1 MYTLLNILTIISL
14 ICTAASTLIIIFPLY
29 AQEEIGV
36 SPQSIG
42 VKITSHATGQNV
54 SVINN
59 SSNNNLTISG
69 TSTDDALTDCQ
80 VSVIV
85 NNVKPYQPIVANS
98 SGEKDDYSRW
108 NFLLNSSY
116 AFINEGPNNKITAK
130 ILCPPNLTKWYSV
143 NVTGVAAAPSPSS
156 SSSDGFTVPLQ
167 QLVQDSSANIT
178 RTTAGNTLFN
188 VSMLN
193 ITSPP
198 SGQELPIGDTIT
210 IFGTSMDD
218 FYKNC
223 IVYAKKNNLPFKKV
237 SAAGLTG
244 AAGDYSAWNFTD
256 DNALVTPGDTNN
268 LTAKITCSN
277 YSKSSSSISNNSA
290 NTATAYANVKVIG
303 INQPPIAVAQ
313 MDNEEEEVNEG
324 EEVILSGDDSNDP
337 NGDSLTYAWKQTND
351 HLYDIDIINPNE
363 EVSIFKVP
371 DDLSKDTTFTFE
383 LTVRDSYGDT
393 STDTISIDA
402 IGNSKPVADAG
413 EDIEAVRGEQVVLDG
428 TDSYDPDPTGK
439 IISYIWEASSDS
451 GNGDDDHYD
460 DIYLKA
466 TNQPIAKFAVPF
478 VQEDTTLEFTLKVI
492 DDEGA
497 EDDSSMKVEVEGNS
511 EPVAD
516 AGSNKKAVIREQVTL
531 DGAGSNDPDPTGEI
545 VSYNWEQTDG
555 LPSVN
560 LNDADKAI
568 PWFTVPNLEEDTTFE
583 FTLTVTD
590 NEGAEDED
598 RVEVEIEAAPPP
610 PPPLKPQLPDGS
622 DEIEPRSPLQQPT
635 VPSNNIFHN
644 EQKFHN
650 IEKQHPWK

>member
-1 MYTLLNILTIISL
+1 LYTLLNILTIISL
-14 ICTAASTLIIIFPLY
+14 ICTAATTFIIIFPLY
-29 AQEEIGV
+29 AQEETV
-36 SPQSIG
+36 LSPQSIG
-42 VKITSHATGQNV
+42 VKITSPATGQEV

-59 SSNNNLTISG
+59 NSGNNNNNNLTISG

-85 NNVKPYQPIVANS
+85 NNVKPYQSTVANS

-108 NFLLNSSY
+108 TFLLNSSY
-116 AFINEGPNNKITAK
+116 ASINEGPNNKITAK

-143 NVTGVAAAPSPSS
+143 NVTGVSAPPPPSS
-156 SSSDGFTVPLQ
+156 DSFTVPLQ

-178 RTTAGNTLFN
+178 STATSNTLFN

-193 ITSPP
+193 ITSPA

-244 AAGDYSAWNFTD
+244 AAGDYSAWNFTNTD

-303 INQPPIAVAQ
+303 INQSPIAVAQ
-313 MDNEEEEVNEG
+313 VDNEEKEVNEG
-324 EEVILSGDDSNDP
+324 EEVILDGEDSNDP
-337 NGDSLTYAWKQTND
+337 NGDSLSYAWKQTSGFP
-351 HLYDIDIINPNE
+351 YDIDIINPNE
-363 EVSIFKVP
+363 AVSIFKVP

-383 LTVRDSYGDT
+383 LTVRDSYGKT

-413 EDIEAVRGEQVVLDG
+413 EDIKALRGEEVVLDG
-428 TDSYDPDPTGK
+428 TDTYDPDPTGK
-439 IISYIWEASSDS
+439 IISYVWEASGDN
-451 GNGDDDHYD
+451 GNDDDDDHYN
-460 DIYLKA
+460 DIYLQH

-478 VQEDTTLEFTLKVI
+478 VQEDTTFEFTLKVI

-497 EDDSSMKVEVEGNS
+497 EDDSNMKVEVKGNS
-511 EPVAD
+511 KPVAD
-516 AGSNKKAVIREQVTL
+516 AGSNKKAVTREQVTL
-531 DGAGSNDPDPTGEI
+531 DGTGTNDPDPTGEV

-555 LPSVN
+555 NPSVSI
-560 LNDADKAI
+560 NDADKDT
-568 PWFTVPNLEEDTTFE
+568 PWFTVPNVEEDTTFE

-590 NEGAEDED
+590 NEGAVDD
-598 RVEVEIEAAPPP
+598 DKVEVEVEALAP
-610 PPPLKPQLPDGS
+610 KPQLH
-622 DEIEPRSPLQQPT
+622 DESGKIEPISQLQQPT
-635 VPSNNIFHN
+635 VP
-644 EQKFHN
+644 
-650 IEKQHPWK
+650 

>member
-1 MYTLLNILTIISL
+1 MVATTF
-14 ICTAASTLIIIFPLY
+14 IIIFPLY
-29 AQEEIGV
+29 AQEKTVV

-42 VKITSHATGQNV
+42 VKITSPATGQEV
-54 SVINN
+54 PVINN
-59 SSNNNLTISG
+59 SSNNNNLPISG

-85 NNVKPYQPIVANS
+85 NNVKPYQPTVANS
-98 SGEKDDYSRW
+98 SGGKDDYSRW

-116 AFINEGPNNKITAK
+116 ASINEGPNNKITAK

-143 NVTGVAAAPSPSS
+143 NITGVAPPPPPPPPPP
-156 SSSDGFTVPLQ
+156 SSDGFTVPLQ

-178 RTTAGNTLFN
+178 STTTGNALFN

-193 ITSPP
+193 ITSPA

-223 IVYAKKNNLPFKKV
+223 VVYAKKNNLPFKRV

-244 AAGDYSAWNFTD
+244 AADDYSAWNFTNTD
-256 DNALVTPGDTNN
+256 DNALVTPGDTND

-313 MDNEEEEVNEG
+313 MDNEEKEVNEG
-324 EEVILSGDDSNDP
+324 EEVILNGEDSNDP
-337 NGDSLTYAWKQTND
+337 NGDSLTYAWKQTSD
-351 HLYDIDIINPNE
+351 FPDDIDIINPNE
-363 EVSIFKVP
+363 AVSIFKVP

-413 EDIEAVRGEQVVLDG
+413 EDIEAVRGKQVVLDG

-439 IISYIWEASSDS
+439 IISYIWEASSGS
-451 GNGDDDHYD
+451 GNDDDDYYD
-460 DIYLKA
+460 DIYLQG
-466 TNQPIAKFAVPF
+466 TNRPIVKFAVPF
-478 VQEDTTLEFTLKVI
+478 VQEDTTFEFTLNVI

-497 EDDSSMKVEVEGNS
+497 EDDSSMKVEVKGNS
-511 EPVAD
+511 KPVAD

-555 LPSVN
+555 NPPVN
-560 LNDADKAI
+560 LNDADKAT

-598 RVEVEIEAAPPP
+598 KVEVEIEAPPK
-610 PPPLKPQLPDGS
+610 LQLPDGS
-622 DEIEPRSPLQQPT
+622 GEIEPISQLQQPT
-635 VPSNNIFHN
+635 VPS
-644 EQKFHN
+644 HN
-650 IEKQHPWK
+650 ILHNHQKLHKI

>member
-1 MYTLLNILTIISL
+1 LTIISL
-14 ICTAASTLIIIFPLY
+14 ICMVATTFIIIFPLY
-29 AQEEIGV
+29 AQEKTVV

-42 VKITSHATGQNV
+42 VKITSPATGQEV
-54 SVINN
+54 PVINN
-59 SSNNNLTISG
+59 SSNNNNLPISG

-85 NNVKPYQPIVANS
+85 NNVKPYQPTVANS
-98 SGEKDDYSRW
+98 SGGKDDYSRW

-116 AFINEGPNNKITAK
+116 ASINEGPNNKITAK

-143 NVTGVAAAPSPSS
+143 NITGVAPPPPPP
-156 SSSDGFTVPLQ
+156 SSDGFTVPLQ

-178 RTTAGNTLFN
+178 STTTGNALFN

-193 ITSPP
+193 ITSPA

-223 IVYAKKNNLPFKKV
+223 VVYAKKNNLPFKRV

-244 AAGDYSAWNFTD
+244 AADDYSAWNFTNTD
-256 DNALVTPGDTNN
+256 DNALVTPGDTND

-313 MDNEEEEVNEG
+313 MDNEEKEVNEG
-324 EEVILSGDDSNDP
+324 EEVILNGEDSNDP
-337 NGDSLTYAWKQTND
+337 NGDSLTYAWKQTSD
-351 HLYDIDIINPNE
+351 FPDDIDIINPNE
-363 EVSIFKVP
+363 AVSIFKVP

-413 EDIEAVRGEQVVLDG
+413 EDIEAVRGKQVVLDG

-439 IISYIWEASSDS
+439 IISYIWEASSGS
-451 GNGDDDHYD
+451 GNDDDDYYD
-460 DIYLKA
+460 DIYLQG
-466 TNQPIAKFAVPF
+466 TNRPIVKFAVPF
-478 VQEDTTLEFTLKVI
+478 VQEDTTFEFTLNVI

-497 EDDSSMKVEVEGNS
+497 EDDSSMKVEVKGNS
-511 EPVAD
+511 KPVAD

-555 LPSVN
+555 NPPVN
-560 LNDADKAI
+560 LNDADKAT

-598 RVEVEIEAAPPP
+598 KVEVEIEAPPK
-610 PPPLKPQLPDGS
+610 LQLPDGS
-622 DEIEPRSPLQQPT
+622 GEIEPISQLQQPT
-635 VPSNNIFHN
+635 VPS
-644 EQKFHN
+644 HN
-650 IEKQHPWK
+650 ILHNHQKLHKI

>member
-1 MYTLLNILTIISL
+1 M
-14 ICTAASTLIIIFPLY
+14 AATTFIIIFPLY
-29 AQEEIGV
+29 AQEETVV

-42 VKITSHATGQNV
+42 VKITSPATGQEV

-59 SSNNNLTISG
+59 NSSNNNNLTISG
-69 TSTDDALTDCQ
+69 SSTDDALTDCQ

-85 NNVKPYQPIVANS
+85 NNVKPYQPTVANS
-98 SGEKDDYSRW
+98 SGGKDDYSRW
-108 NFLLNSSY
+108 NFLLNSGY
-116 AFINEGPNNKITAK
+116 ASINEGPNNKITAK

-143 NVTGVAAAPSPSS
+143 NVTGVAPPPPS

-178 RTTAGNTLFN
+178 STTTGNTLFN

-193 ITSPP
+193 ITSPA

-223 IVYAKKNNLPFKKV
+223 IVYVKKNNLPFKKV
-237 SAAGLTG
+237 SAAGLPG
-244 AAGDYSAWNFTD
+244 AAGDYSAWNFTNTD
-256 DNALVTPGDTNN
+256 DNALVTLGDTNN

-313 MDNEEEEVNEG
+313 MDNEEKEVNEG
-324 EEVILSGDDSNDP
+324 EEVILDGEDSNDP
-337 NGDSLTYAWKQTND
+337 NGDSLSYAWKQTSGFP
-351 HLYDIDIINPNE
+351 YDIDIINPNE
-363 EVSIFKVP
+363 AVSIFKVP

-383 LTVRDSYGDT
+383 LTVRDSYGKT

-413 EDIEAVRGEQVVLDG
+413 EDIKALRGEQAVLDG
-428 TDSYDPDPTGK
+428 TDIYDPDPTGK
-439 IISYIWEASSDS
+439 IISYVWQASGGS
-451 GNGDDDHYD
+451 GNDDDDDHYN
-460 DIYLKA
+460 DIYLQD

-478 VQEDTTLEFTLKVI
+478 VQEDTTFEFTLKVI

-497 EDDSSMKVEVEGNS
+497 EDDSNMKVEVKGNS
-511 EPVAD
+511 KPVAD

-531 DGAGSNDPDPTGEI
+531 NGTGTNDPDPTGQV

-555 LPSVN
+555 NPSVSI
-560 LNDADKAI
+560 NDADKDT
-568 PWFTVPNLEEDTTFE
+568 PWFTVPNVEEDTTFE

-590 NEGAEDED
+590 NEGAVDD
-598 RVEVEIEAAPPP
+598 DKVEVEAEAPAP
-610 PPPLKPQLPDGS
+610 KPQLH
-622 DEIEPRSPLQQPT
+622 DESGKIEPISQLQQPT
-635 VPSNNIFHN
+635 VP
-644 EQKFHN
+644 
-650 IEKQHPWK
+650 

>member
-1 MYTLLNILTIISL
+1 LTIISL
-14 ICTAASTLIIIFPLY
+14 ICMVATTFIIIFPLY
-29 AQEEIGV
+29 AQEKTVV

-42 VKITSHATGQNV
+42 VKITSPATGQEV
-54 SVINN
+54 PVINN
-59 SSNNNLTISG
+59 SSNNNNLPISG

-85 NNVKPYQPIVANS
+85 NNVKPYQPTVANS
-98 SGEKDDYSRW
+98 SGGKDDYSRW

-116 AFINEGPNNKITAK
+116 ASINEGPNNKITAK

-143 NVTGVAAAPSPSS
+143 NITGVAPPPPPP
-156 SSSDGFTVPLQ
+156 SSDGFTVPLQ

-178 RTTAGNTLFN
+178 STTTGNALFN

-193 ITSPP
+193 ITSPA

-223 IVYAKKNNLPFKKV
+223 VVYAKKNNLPFKRV

-244 AAGDYSAWNFTD
+244 AADDYSAWNFTNTD
-256 DNALVTPGDTNN
+256 DNALVTPGDTND

-313 MDNEEEEVNEG
+313 MDNEEKEVNEG
-324 EEVILSGDDSNDP
+324 EEVILNGEDSNDP
-337 NGDSLTYAWKQTND
+337 NGDSLTYAWKQTSD
-351 HLYDIDIINPNE
+351 FPDDIDIINPNE
-363 EVSIFKVP
+363 AVSIFKVP

-413 EDIEAVRGEQVVLDG
+413 EDIEAVRGKQVVLDG

-439 IISYIWEASSDS
+439 IISYIWEASSGS
-451 GNGDDDHYD
+451 GNDDDDYYD
-460 DIYLKA
+460 DIYLQG
-466 TNQPIAKFAVPF
+466 TNRPIVKFAVPF
-478 VQEDTTLEFTLKVI
+478 VQEDTTFEFTLNVI

-497 EDDSSMKVEVEGNS
+497 EDDSSMKVEVKGNS
-511 EPVAD
+511 KPVAD

-555 LPSVN
+555 NPPVN
-560 LNDADKAI
+560 LNDADKAT

-598 RVEVEIEAAPPP
+598 KVEVEIEAPP
-610 PPPLKPQLPDGS
+610 KPQLPDGS
-622 DEIEPRSPLQQPT
+622 GEIEPISQLQQPT
-635 VPSNNIFHN
+635 VPS
-644 EQKFHN
+644 HN
-650 IEKQHPWK
+650 ILHNHQKLHKI

>member
-1 MYTLLNILTIISL
+1 LGQGII
-14 ICTAASTLIIIFPLY
+14 
-29 AQEEIGV
+29 V
-36 SPQSIG
+36 SGI
-42 VKITSHATGQNV
+42 
-54 SVINN
+54 
-59 SSNNNLTISG
+59 
-69 TSTDDALTDCQ
+69 STDNATSDCQ

-85 NNVKPYQPIVANS
+85 NNVKPYQPTVANS

-108 NFLLNSSY
+108 NFLLNSGY
-116 AFINEGPNNKITAK
+116 ASINEGPNNKITAK

-143 NVTGVAAAPSPSS
+143 NVTGVSAPPPP
-156 SSSDGFTVPLQ
+156 SSDGFTVPLQ

-178 RTTAGNTLFN
+178 STTTGNTLFN

-193 ITSPP
+193 ITSPA

-223 IVYAKKNNLPFKKV
+223 IVYVKKNNLPFEKV

-244 AAGDYSAWNFTD
+244 AAGDYSAWNFTNTD
-256 DNALVTPGDTNN
+256 DNALVTLGDTNN

-313 MDNEEEEVNEG
+313 TDNEEKEVNEG
-324 EEVILSGDDSNDP
+324 EEVILNGEDSNDP
-337 NGDSLTYAWKQTND
+337 NGDSLTYAWKQTSD
-351 HLYDIDIINPNE
+351 FPDDIDIINPNE
-363 EVSIFKVP
+363 AVSIFKVP

-383 LTVRDSYGDT
+383 LTVRDSYGKT

-413 EDIEAVRGEQVVLDG
+413 EDIKAVRGEQAVLDG

-439 IISYIWEASSDS
+439 IISYVWQASGGS
-451 GNGDDDHYD
+451 GNDDDDYYD
-460 DIYLKA
+460 DIYLQD
-466 TNQPIAKFAVPF
+466 TSQPIAKFAVPF
-478 VQEDTTLEFTLKVI
+478 VQEDTMFEFTLNVI

-511 EPVAD
+511 KPVAD

-531 DGAGSNDPDPTGEI
+531 DGTGSNDPDPTGEI
-545 VSYNWEQTDG
+545 VSYNWKQTDG
-555 LPSVN
+555 NPPVN
-560 LNDADKAI
+560 LNDADKAT

-590 NEGAEDED
+590 NEGAVDED
-598 RVEVEIEAAPPP
+598 KVEVEVEAPP
-610 PPPLKPQLPDGS
+610 KPQLPDGS
-622 DEIEPRSPLQQPT
+622 GEIEPISQLQQPT
-635 VPSNNIFHN
+635 VPS
-644 EQKFHN
+644 HN
-650 IEKQHPWK
+650 ILHNHQKLHNI

>member
-1 MYTLLNILTIISL
+1 MVATTF
-14 ICTAASTLIIIFPLY
+14 IIIFPLY
-29 AQEEIGV
+29 AQEKTVV

-42 VKITSHATGQNV
+42 VKITSPATGQEV
-54 SVINN
+54 PVINN
-59 SSNNNLTISG
+59 SSNNNNLPISG

-85 NNVKPYQPIVANS
+85 NNVKPYQPTVANS
-98 SGEKDDYSRW
+98 SGGKDDYSRW

-116 AFINEGPNNKITAK
+116 ASINEGPNNKITAK

-143 NVTGVAAAPSPSS
+143 NITGVAPPPPPPPP
-156 SSSDGFTVPLQ
+156 SSDGFTVPLQ

-178 RTTAGNTLFN
+178 STTTGNALFN

-193 ITSPP
+193 ITSPA

-223 IVYAKKNNLPFKKV
+223 VVYAKKNNLPFKRV

-244 AAGDYSAWNFTD
+244 AADDYSAWNFTNTD
-256 DNALVTPGDTNN
+256 DNALVTPGDTND

-313 MDNEEEEVNEG
+313 MDNEEKEVNEG
-324 EEVILSGDDSNDP
+324 EEVILNGEDSNDP
-337 NGDSLTYAWKQTND
+337 NGDSLTYAWKQTSD
-351 HLYDIDIINPNE
+351 FPDDIDIINPNE
-363 EVSIFKVP
+363 AVSIFKVP

-413 EDIEAVRGEQVVLDG
+413 EDIEAVRGKQVVLDG

-439 IISYIWEASSDS
+439 IISYIWETSSGS
-451 GNGDDDHYD
+451 GNDDDDYYD
-460 DIYLKA
+460 DIYLQG
-466 TNQPIAKFAVPF
+466 TNRPIVKFAVPF
-478 VQEDTTLEFTLKVI
+478 VQEDTTFEFTLNVI

-497 EDDSSMKVEVEGNS
+497 EDDSSMKVEVKGNS
-511 EPVAD
+511 KPVAD

-555 LPSVN
+555 NPPVN
-560 LNDADKAI
+560 LNDADKAT

-598 RVEVEIEAAPPP
+598 KVEVEIEAPP
-610 PPPLKPQLPDGS
+610 KPQLPDGS
-622 DEIEPRSPLQQPT
+622 GEIEPISQLQQPT
-635 VPSNNIFHN
+635 VPS
-644 EQKFHN
+644 HN
-650 IEKQHPWK
+650 ILHNHQKLHKI

>member
-1 MYTLLNILTIISL
+1 M
-14 ICTAASTLIIIFPLY
+14 AATTFIIIFPLY
-29 AQEEIGV
+29 AQEETVV

-42 VKITSHATGQNV
+42 VKITSPATGQEV

-59 SSNNNLTISG
+59 NSSNNNNLTISG

-85 NNVKPYQPIVANS
+85 NNVKPYQPTVANS

-108 NFLLNSSY
+108 NFLLNSGY
-116 AFINEGPNNKITAK
+116 ASINEGPNNKITAK

-143 NVTGVAAAPSPSS
+143 NVTGVSAPPPPPPPS

-178 RTTAGNTLFN
+178 STTTGNTLFN

-193 ITSPP
+193 ITSPA

-223 IVYAKKNNLPFKKV
+223 LVYAKKNNLPFKKV

-244 AAGDYSAWNFTD
+244 AAGDYSAWNFTNTD
-256 DNALVTPGDTNN
+256 DNALVTLGDTNN

-313 MDNEEEEVNEG
+313 TDNEEKEVNEG
-324 EEVILSGDDSNDP
+324 EEVILNGEDSNDP
-337 NGDSLTYAWKQTND
+337 NGDSLTYAWKQTSD
-351 HLYDIDIINPNE
+351 FPDDIDIINPNE
-363 EVSIFKVP
+363 AVSIFKVP

-383 LTVRDSYGDT
+383 LTVRDSYGKT

-413 EDIEAVRGEQVVLDG
+413 EDIKAVRGEQAVLDG

-439 IISYIWEASSDS
+439 IISYVWQASGGS
-451 GNGDDDHYD
+451 GNDDHDYYD
-460 DIYLKA
+460 DIYLQD
-466 TNQPIAKFAVPF
+466 TSQPIAKFAVPF
-478 VQEDTTLEFTLKVI
+478 VQEDTMFEFTLNVI

-511 EPVAD
+511 KPVAD

-531 DGAGSNDPDPTGEI
+531 DGTGSNDPDPTGEI
-545 VSYNWEQTDG
+545 VSYNWKQTDG
-555 LPSVN
+555 NPPVN
-560 LNDADKAI
+560 LNDADKAT

-590 NEGAEDED
+590 NEGAVDED
-598 RVEVEIEAAPPP
+598 KVEVEVEAPP
-610 PPPLKPQLPDGS
+610 KPQLPDGS
-622 DEIEPRSPLQQPT
+622 GEIEPISQLQQPT
-635 VPSNNIFHN
+635 VPS
-644 EQKFHN
+644 HN
-650 IEKQHPWK
+650 ILHNHQKLHNI

>member
-1 MYTLLNILTIISL
+1 MFYVITLNYGSLSLYTLLNILTIISL
-14 ICTAASTLIIIFPLY
+14 ICMVATTFIIIFPLY
-29 AQEEIGV
+29 AQEKTVV

-42 VKITSHATGQNV
+42 VKITSPATGQEV
-54 SVINN
+54 PVINN
-59 SSNNNLTISG
+59 SSNNNNLPISG

-116 AFINEGPNNKITAK
+116 ASINEGPNNKITAK

-143 NVTGVAAAPSPSS
+143 NITGAPPPS

-167 QLVQDSSANIT
+167 QLAQDSSANIT
-178 RTTAGNTLFN
+178 STTTGNTLFN

-193 ITSPP
+193 ITSPA
-198 SGQELPIGDTIT
+198 SGQELLIGDTIT

-244 AAGDYSAWNFTD
+244 AADDYSAWNFTNTD
-256 DNALVTPGDTNN
+256 DNALVTPGETNN

-277 YSKSSSSISNNSA
+277 YSKSSPSISNNSA

-303 INQPPIAVAQ
+303 INQLPIAVAQ
-313 MDNEEEEVNEG
+313 MDNEEKEVNEG
-324 EEVILSGDDSNDP
+324 EEVILSGEDSNDP
-337 NGDSLTYAWKQTND
+337 NGDSLTYAWKQTSD
-351 HLYDIDIINPNE
+351 FPDDIDIINPNE
-363 EVSIFKVP
+363 AVSIFKVP

-439 IISYIWEASSDS
+439 IISYVWEASSDS
-451 GNGDDDHYD
+451 GNDDDDDHYD

-466 TNQPIAKFAVPF
+466 
-478 VQEDTTLEFTLKVI
+478 
-492 DDEGA
+492 
-497 EDDSSMKVEVEGNS
+497 
-511 EPVAD
+511 
-516 AGSNKKAVIREQVTL
+516 
-531 DGAGSNDPDPTGEI
+531 
-545 VSYNWEQTDG
+545 
-555 LPSVN
+555 
-560 LNDADKAI
+560 
-568 PWFTVPNLEEDTTFE
+568 
-583 FTLTVTD
+583 
-590 NEGAEDED
+590 
-598 RVEVEIEAAPPP
+598 
-610 PPPLKPQLPDGS
+610 
-622 DEIEPRSPLQQPT
+622 
-635 VPSNNIFHN
+635 
-644 EQKFHN
+644 
-650 IEKQHPWK
+650 

>member
-1 MYTLLNILTIISL
+1 MVATTF
-14 ICTAASTLIIIFPLY
+14 IIIFPLY
-29 AQEEIGV
+29 AQEKTVV

-42 VKITSHATGQNV
+42 VKITSPATGQEV
-54 SVINN
+54 PVINN
-59 SSNNNLTISG
+59 SSNNNNLPISG

-85 NNVKPYQPIVANS
+85 NNVKPYQPTVANS
-98 SGEKDDYSRW
+98 SGGKDDYSRW

-116 AFINEGPNNKITAK
+116 ASINEGPNNKITAK

-143 NVTGVAAAPSPSS
+143 NLTGVAPAPAPSS
-156 SSSDGFTVPLQ
+156 SSLSSDGFTVPLQ

-178 RTTAGNTLFN
+178 STTTGNALFN

-193 ITSPP
+193 ITSPA

-223 IVYAKKNNLPFKKV
+223 VVYAKKNNLPFKRV

-244 AAGDYSAWNFTD
+244 AADDYSAWNFTNTD
-256 DNALVTPGDTNN
+256 DNALVTPGDTND

-313 MDNEEEEVNEG
+313 MDNEEKEVNEG
-324 EEVILSGDDSNDP
+324 EEVILNGEDSNDP
-337 NGDSLTYAWKQTND
+337 NGDSLTYAWKQTSD
-351 HLYDIDIINPNE
+351 FPDDIDIINPNE
-363 EVSIFKVP
+363 AVSIFKVP

-413 EDIEAVRGEQVVLDG
+413 EDIEAVRGKQVVLDG

-439 IISYIWEASSDS
+439 IISYIWEASSGS
-451 GNGDDDHYD
+451 GNDDDDYYD
-460 DIYLKA
+460 DIYLQG
-466 TNQPIAKFAVPF
+466 TNRPIVKFAVPF
-478 VQEDTTLEFTLKVI
+478 VQEDTTFEFTLNVI

-497 EDDSSMKVEVEGNS
+497 EDDSSMKVEVKGNS
-511 EPVAD
+511 KPVAD

-555 LPSVN
+555 NPPVN
-560 LNDADKAI
+560 LNDADKAT

-598 RVEVEIEAAPPP
+598 KVEVEIEAPP
-610 PPPLKPQLPDGS
+610 KPQLPDGS
-622 DEIEPRSPLQQPT
+622 GEIEPISQLQQPT
-635 VPSNNIFHN
+635 VPS
-644 EQKFHN
+644 HN
-650 IEKQHPWK
+650 ILHNHQKLHKI

>member
-1 MYTLLNILTIISL
+1 MVATTF
-14 ICTAASTLIIIFPLY
+14 IIIFPLY
-29 AQEEIGV
+29 AQEKTVV

-42 VKITSHATGQNV
+42 VKITSPATGQEV
-54 SVINN
+54 PVINN
-59 SSNNNLTISG
+59 SSNNNNLPISG

-85 NNVKPYQPIVANS
+85 NNVKPYQPTVANS
-98 SGEKDDYSRW
+98 SGGKDDYSRW

-116 AFINEGPNNKITAK
+116 ASINEGPNNKITAK

-143 NVTGVAAAPSPSS
+143 NITGVAPAPAPSS
-156 SSSDGFTVPLQ
+156 SSLSSDGFTVPLQ

-178 RTTAGNTLFN
+178 STTTGNALFN

-193 ITSPP
+193 ITSPA

-223 IVYAKKNNLPFKKV
+223 VVYAKKNNLPFKRV

-244 AAGDYSAWNFTD
+244 AADDYSAWNFTNTD
-256 DNALVTPGDTNN
+256 DNALVTPGDTND

-313 MDNEEEEVNEG
+313 MDNEEKEVNEG
-324 EEVILSGDDSNDP
+324 EEVILNGEDSNDP
-337 NGDSLTYAWKQTND
+337 NGDSLTYAWKQTSD
-351 HLYDIDIINPNE
+351 FPDDIDIINPNE
-363 EVSIFKVP
+363 AVSIFKVP

-383 LTVRDSYGDT
+383 LSVRDSYGDT

-413 EDIEAVRGEQVVLDG
+413 EDIEAVRGKQVVLDG

-439 IISYIWEASSDS
+439 IISYIWEASSGS
-451 GNGDDDHYD
+451 GNDDDDYYD
-460 DIYLKA
+460 DIYLQG
-466 TNQPIAKFAVPF
+466 TNRPIVKFAVPF
-478 VQEDTTLEFTLKVI
+478 VQEDTTFEFTLNVI

-497 EDDSSMKVEVEGNS
+497 EDDSSMKVEVKGNS
-511 EPVAD
+511 KPVAD

-555 LPSVN
+555 NPPVN
-560 LNDADKAI
+560 LNDADKAT

-598 RVEVEIEAAPPP
+598 KVEVEIEAPPK
-610 PPPLKPQLPDGS
+610 LQLPDGS
-622 DEIEPRSPLQQPT
+622 GEIEPISQLQQPT
-635 VPSNNIFHN
+635 VPS
-644 EQKFHN
+644 HN
-650 IEKQHPWK
+650 ILHNHQKLHKI

>member
-1 MYTLLNILTIISL
+1 M
-14 ICTAASTLIIIFPLY
+14 AATTFIIIFPLY
-29 AQEEIGV
+29 AQEETVV

-42 VKITSHATGQNV
+42 VKITSPATGQEV

-59 SSNNNLTISG
+59 NSSNNNNLTISG

-85 NNVKPYQPIVANS
+85 NNVKPYQPTVANS

-108 NFLLNSSY
+108 NFLLNSGY
-116 AFINEGPNNKITAK
+116 ASINEGPNNKITAK

-143 NVTGVAAAPSPSS
+143 NVTGVSAPPPP
-156 SSSDGFTVPLQ
+156 SSDGFTVPLQ

-178 RTTAGNTLFN
+178 STTTGNTLFN

-193 ITSPP
+193 ITSPA

-223 IVYAKKNNLPFKKV
+223 LVYAKKNNLPFKKV

-244 AAGDYSAWNFTD
+244 AAGDYSAWNFTNTD
-256 DNALVTPGDTNN
+256 DNALVTLGDTNN

-313 MDNEEEEVNEG
+313 TDNEEKEVNEG
-324 EEVILSGDDSNDP
+324 EEVILNGEDSNDP
-337 NGDSLTYAWKQTND
+337 NGDSLTYAWKQTSD
-351 HLYDIDIINPNE
+351 FPDDIDIINPNE
-363 EVSIFKVP
+363 AVSIFKVP

-413 EDIEAVRGEQVVLDG
+413 EDIKAVRGEQAVLDG

-439 IISYIWEASSDS
+439 IISYVWQASGGS
-451 GNGDDDHYD
+451 GNDDDDYYD
-460 DIYLKA
+460 DIYLQG

-478 VQEDTTLEFTLKVI
+478 VQEDTMFEFTLNVI

-511 EPVAD
+511 KPVAD

-531 DGAGSNDPDPTGEI
+531 DGTGSNDPDPTGEI
-545 VSYNWEQTDG
+545 VSYNWKQTDG
-555 LPSVN
+555 NPPVN
-560 LNDADKAI
+560 LNDADKAT

-590 NEGAEDED
+590 NEGAVDED
-598 RVEVEIEAAPPP
+598 KVEVEVEAPP
-610 PPPLKPQLPDGS
+610 KPQLPDGS
-622 DEIEPRSPLQQPT
+622 GEIEPISQLQQPT
-635 VPSNNIFHN
+635 VPS
-644 EQKFHN
+644 HN
-650 IEKQHPWK
+650 ILHNHQKLHNI

>member
-1 MYTLLNILTIISL
+1 MVATTF
-14 ICTAASTLIIIFPLY
+14 IIIFPLY
-29 AQEEIGV
+29 AQEKTVV

-42 VKITSHATGQNV
+42 VKITSPATGQEV
-54 SVINN
+54 PVINN
-59 SSNNNLTISG
+59 SSNNNNLPISG

-85 NNVKPYQPIVANS
+85 NNVKPYQPTVANS
-98 SGEKDDYSRW
+98 SGGKDDYSRW

-116 AFINEGPNNKITAK
+116 ASINEGPNNKITAK

-143 NVTGVAAAPSPSS
+143 NITGVAPPPPPP
-156 SSSDGFTVPLQ
+156 SSDGFTVPLQ

-178 RTTAGNTLFN
+178 STTTGNALFN

-193 ITSPP
+193 ITSPA

-223 IVYAKKNNLPFKKV
+223 VVYAKKNNLPFKRV

-244 AAGDYSAWNFTD
+244 AADDYSAWNFTNTD
-256 DNALVTPGDTNN
+256 DNALVTPGDTND

-313 MDNEEEEVNEG
+313 MDNEEKEVNEG
-324 EEVILSGDDSNDP
+324 EEVILNGEDSNDP
-337 NGDSLTYAWKQTND
+337 NGDSLTYAWKQTSD
-351 HLYDIDIINPNE
+351 FPDDIDIINPNE
-363 EVSIFKVP
+363 AVSIFKVP

-413 EDIEAVRGEQVVLDG
+413 EDIEAVRGKQVVLDG

-439 IISYIWEASSDS
+439 IISYIWEASSGS
-451 GNGDDDHYD
+451 GNDDDDYYD
-460 DIYLKA
+460 DIYLQG
-466 TNQPIAKFAVPF
+466 TNRPIVKFAVPF
-478 VQEDTTLEFTLKVI
+478 VQEDTTFEFTLNVI

-497 EDDSSMKVEVEGNS
+497 EDDSSMKVEVKGNS
-511 EPVAD
+511 KPVAD

-555 LPSVN
+555 NPPVN
-560 LNDADKAI
+560 LNDADKAT

-598 RVEVEIEAAPPP
+598 KVEVEIEAPP
-610 PPPLKPQLPDGS
+610 KPQLPDGS
-622 DEIEPRSPLQQPT
+622 GEIEPISQLQQPT
-635 VPSNNIFHN
+635 VPS
-644 EQKFHN
+644 HN
-650 IEKQHPWK
+650 ILHNHQKLHKI

>member
-1 MYTLLNILTIISL
+1 LYTLLNILTIISL
-14 ICTAASTLIIIFPLY
+14 ICTAATTFIIIFPLY
-29 AQEEIGV
+29 AQEETV
-36 SPQSIG
+36 LSPQSIG
-42 VKITSHATGQNV
+42 VKITSPATGQEV

-59 SSNNNLTISG
+59 NSSNNNNNNLTISG

-85 NNVKPYQPIVANS
+85 NNVKPYQSTVANS

-108 NFLLNSSY
+108 TFLLNSSY
-116 AFINEGPNNKITAK
+116 ASINEGPNNKITAK

-143 NVTGVAAAPSPSS
+143 NVTGVSAPPPPPSS
-156 SSSDGFTVPLQ
+156 DSFTVPLQ

-178 RTTAGNTLFN
+178 STATSNTLFN

-193 ITSPP
+193 ITSPA

-244 AAGDYSAWNFTD
+244 AAGDYSAWNFTNTD

-303 INQPPIAVAQ
+303 INQSPIAVAQ
-313 MDNEEEEVNEG
+313 VDNEEKEVNEG
-324 EEVILSGDDSNDP
+324 EEVILDGEDSNDP
-337 NGDSLTYAWKQTND
+337 NGDSLSYAWKQTSGFP
-351 HLYDIDIINPNE
+351 YDIDIINPNE
-363 EVSIFKVP
+363 AVSIFKVP

-383 LTVRDSYGDT
+383 LTVRDSYGKT

-413 EDIEAVRGEQVVLDG
+413 EDIKALRGEEVVLDG
-428 TDSYDPDPTGK
+428 TDTYDPDPTGK
-439 IISYIWEASSDS
+439 IISYVWEASGD
-451 GNGDDDHYD
+451 NGDDDDDDHYN
-460 DIYLKA
+460 DIYLQD

-478 VQEDTTLEFTLKVI
+478 VQEDTTFEFTLKVI

-497 EDDSSMKVEVEGNS
+497 EDDSNMKVEVKGNS
-511 EPVAD
+511 KPVAD

-531 DGAGSNDPDPTGEI
+531 DGTGTNDPDPTGEV

-555 LPSVN
+555 NPSVSI
-560 LNDADKAI
+560 NDADKDT
-568 PWFTVPNLEEDTTFE
+568 PWFTVPNVEEDTTFE

-590 NEGAEDED
+590 NEGAVDD
-598 RVEVEIEAAPPP
+598 DKVEVEVEALAP
-610 PPPLKPQLPDGS
+610 KPQLH
-622 DEIEPRSPLQQPT
+622 DESGKIEPISQLQQPT
-635 VPSNNIFHN
+635 VP
-644 EQKFHN
+644 
-650 IEKQHPWK
+650 

>member
-1 MYTLLNILTIISL
+1 MVATTF
-14 ICTAASTLIIIFPLY
+14 IIIFPLY
-29 AQEEIGV
+29 AQEKTVV

-42 VKITSHATGQNV
+42 VKITSPATGQEV
-54 SVINN
+54 PVINN
-59 SSNNNLTISG
+59 SSNNNNLPISG

-85 NNVKPYQPIVANS
+85 NNVKPYQPTVANS
-98 SGEKDDYSRW
+98 SGGKDDYSRW

-116 AFINEGPNNKITAK
+116 ASINEGPNNKITAK

-143 NVTGVAAAPSPSS
+143 NITGVAPPPPPPP
-156 SSSDGFTVPLQ
+156 SSDGFTVPLQ

-178 RTTAGNTLFN
+178 STTTGNALFN

-193 ITSPP
+193 ITSPA

-223 IVYAKKNNLPFKKV
+223 VVYAKKNNLPFKRV

-244 AAGDYSAWNFTD
+244 AADDYSAWNFTNTD
-256 DNALVTPGDTNN
+256 DNALVTPGDTND

-313 MDNEEEEVNEG
+313 MDNEEKEVNEG
-324 EEVILSGDDSNDP
+324 EEVILNGEDSNDP
-337 NGDSLTYAWKQTND
+337 NGDSLTYAWKQTSD
-351 HLYDIDIINPNE
+351 FPDDIDIINPNE
-363 EVSIFKVP
+363 AVSIFKVP

-413 EDIEAVRGEQVVLDG
+413 EDIEAVRGKQVVLDG

-439 IISYIWEASSDS
+439 IISYIWEASSGS
-451 GNGDDDHYD
+451 GNDDDDYYD
-460 DIYLKA
+460 DIYLQG
-466 TNQPIAKFAVPF
+466 TNRPIVKFAVPF
-478 VQEDTTLEFTLKVI
+478 VQEDTTFEFTLNVI

-497 EDDSSMKVEVEGNS
+497 EDDSSMKVEVKGNS
-511 EPVAD
+511 KPVAD

-555 LPSVN
+555 NPPVN
-560 LNDADKAI
+560 LNDADKAT

-598 RVEVEIEAAPPP
+598 KVEVEIEAPP
-610 PPPLKPQLPDGS
+610 KPQLPDGS
-622 DEIEPRSPLQQPT
+622 GEIEPISQLQQPT
-635 VPSNNIFHN
+635 VPS
-644 EQKFHN
+644 HN
-650 IEKQHPWK
+650 ILHNHQKLHKI

>member
-1 MYTLLNILTIISL
+1 LTIISL
-14 ICTAASTLIIIFPLY
+14 ICTAATTFIIIFPLY
-29 AQEEIGV
+29 AQEETV
-36 SPQSIG
+36 LSPQSIG
-42 VKITSHATGQNV
+42 VKITSPATGQEV

-59 SSNNNLTISG
+59 NSSNNNNNNLTISG

-85 NNVKPYQPIVANS
+85 NNVKPYQSTVANS

-108 NFLLNSSY
+108 TFLLDSSY
-116 AFINEGPNNKITAK
+116 ASINEGPNNKITAK

-143 NVTGVAAAPSPSS
+143 NVTGVSAPPPPSP
-156 SSSDGFTVPLQ
+156 SSDGFTVPLQ

-178 RTTAGNTLFN
+178 STTTGNTLFN

-193 ITSPP
+193 ITSPA

-223 IVYAKKNNLPFKKV
+223 IVYVKKNNLPFKKV
-237 SAAGLTG
+237 SAAGLPG
-244 AAGDYSAWNFTD
+244 AAGDYSAWNFTNTD
-256 DNALVTPGDTNN
+256 DNALVTLGDTNN

-313 MDNEEEEVNEG
+313 TDNEEKEVNEG
-324 EEVILSGDDSNDP
+324 EEVILNGEDSNDP
-337 NGDSLTYAWKQTND
+337 NGDSLTYAWKQTSD
-351 HLYDIDIINPNE
+351 FPDDIDIINPNE
-363 EVSIFKVP
+363 AVSIFKVP

-383 LTVRDSYGDT
+383 LTVRDSYGKT

-413 EDIEAVRGEQVVLDG
+413 EDIKAVRGEQAVLDG

-439 IISYIWEASSDS
+439 IISYVWQASGGS
-451 GNGDDDHYD
+451 GNDDDDYYD
-460 DIYLKA
+460 DIYLQG

-478 VQEDTTLEFTLKVI
+478 VQEDTMFEFTLNVI

-511 EPVAD
+511 KPVAD

-531 DGAGSNDPDPTGEI
+531 DGTGSNDPDPTGEI
-545 VSYNWEQTDG
+545 VSYNWKQTDG
-555 LPSVN
+555 NPPVN
-560 LNDADKAI
+560 LNDADKAT

-590 NEGAEDED
+590 NEGAVDED
-598 RVEVEIEAAPPP
+598 KVEVEVEAPP
-610 PPPLKPQLPDGS
+610 KPQLPDGS
-622 DEIEPRSPLQQPT
+622 GEIEPISQLQQPT
-635 VPSNNIFHN
+635 VPS
-644 EQKFHN
+644 HN
-650 IEKQHPWK
+650 ILHNHQKLHNI

>member
-1 MYTLLNILTIISL
+1 MVATTF
-14 ICTAASTLIIIFPLY
+14 IIIFPLY
-29 AQEEIGV
+29 AQEKTVV

-42 VKITSHATGQNV
+42 VKITSPATGQEV
-54 SVINN
+54 PVINN
-59 SSNNNLTISG
+59 SSNNNNLPISG

-85 NNVKPYQPIVANS
+85 NNVKPYQPTVANS
-98 SGEKDDYSRW
+98 SGGKDDYSRW

-116 AFINEGPNNKITAK
+116 ASINEGPNNKITAK

-143 NVTGVAAAPSPSS
+143 NITGVAPPPP

-178 RTTAGNTLFN
+178 STTTGNALFN

-193 ITSPP
+193 ITSPA

-223 IVYAKKNNLPFKKV
+223 VVYAKKNNLPFKRV

-244 AAGDYSAWNFTD
+244 AADDYSAWNFTNTD
-256 DNALVTPGDTNN
+256 DNALVTPGDTND

-313 MDNEEEEVNEG
+313 MDNEEKEVNEG
-324 EEVILSGDDSNDP
+324 EEVILNGEDSNDP
-337 NGDSLTYAWKQTND
+337 NGDSLTYAWKQTSD
-351 HLYDIDIINPNE
+351 FPDDIDIINPNE
-363 EVSIFKVP
+363 AVSIFKVP

-413 EDIEAVRGEQVVLDG
+413 EDIEAVRGKQVVLDG

-439 IISYIWEASSDS
+439 IISYIWETSSGS
-451 GNGDDDHYD
+451 GNDDDDYYD
-460 DIYLKA
+460 DIYLQG
-466 TNQPIAKFAVPF
+466 TNRPIVKFAVPF
-478 VQEDTTLEFTLKVI
+478 VQEDTTFEFTLNVI

-497 EDDSSMKVEVEGNS
+497 EDDSSMKVEVKGNS
-511 EPVAD
+511 KPVAD

-555 LPSVN
+555 NPPVN
-560 LNDADKAI
+560 LNDADKAT

-598 RVEVEIEAAPPP
+598 KVEVEIEAPPK
-610 PPPLKPQLPDGS
+610 LQLPDGS
-622 DEIEPRSPLQQPT
+622 GEIEPISQLQQPT
-635 VPSNNIFHN
+635 VPS
-644 EQKFHN
+644 HN
-650 IEKQHPWK
+650 ILHNHQKLHKI

>member
-1 MYTLLNILTIISL
+1 LYTLLNILTIISL
-14 ICTAASTLIIIFPLY
+14 ICTAATTFIIIFPLY
-29 AQEEIGV
+29 AQEETV
-36 SPQSIG
+36 LSPQSIG
-42 VKITSHATGQNV
+42 VKITSPATGQEV

-59 SSNNNLTISG
+59 NSSNNNNNNLTISG

-85 NNVKPYQPIVANS
+85 NNVKPYQSTVANS

-116 AFINEGPNNKITAK
+116 APINEGPNNKITAK

-143 NVTGVAAAPSPSS
+143 NVTGVSAPPPPPSS
-156 SSSDGFTVPLQ
+156 DSFTVPLQ
-167 QLVQDSSANIT
+167 QLVQDSSTNIT
-178 RTTAGNTLFN
+178 STATKNTLFN

-193 ITSPP
+193 ITSPA

-244 AAGDYSAWNFTD
+244 AAGDYSAWNFTNTD

-303 INQPPIAVAQ
+303 INQSPIAVAQ
-313 MDNEEEEVNEG
+313 VDNEEKEVNEG
-324 EEVILSGDDSNDP
+324 EEVILDGEDSNDP
-337 NGDSLTYAWKQTND
+337 NGDSLSYAWKQTSGFP
-351 HLYDIDIINPNE
+351 YDIDIINPNE
-363 EVSIFKVP
+363 AVSIFKVP

-383 LTVRDSYGDT
+383 LTVRDSYGKT

-413 EDIEAVRGEQVVLDG
+413 EDIKALRGEEVVLDG
-428 TDSYDPDPTGK
+428 TDTYDPDPTGK
-439 IISYIWEASSDS
+439 IISYVWEASSDS
-451 GNGDDDHYD
+451 GNDDDDHYD

-478 VQEDTTLEFTLKVI
+478 VQEDTTFEFTLKVI

-497 EDDSSMKVEVEGNS
+497 EDDSSMKVEVKGNS

-516 AGSNKKAVIREQVTL
+516 AGSNKKAVIRDQVTL
-531 DGAGSNDPDPTGEI
+531 DGTGTNDPDPTGEI

-555 LPSVN
+555 NPSVSI
-560 LNDADKAI
+560 NDADKATS
-568 PWFTVPNLEEDTTFE
+568 WFTVPNVEEDTTFE
-583 FTLTVTD
+583 FTLTVMD
-590 NEGAEDED
+590 NEGALDED
-598 RVEVEIEAAPPP
+598 KVEVEVEVPP
-610 PPPLKPQLPDGS
+610 KPQLPDESG
-622 DEIEPRSPLQQPT
+622 EIEP
-635 VPSNNIFHN
+635 I
-644 EQKFHN
+644 
-650 IEKQHPWK
+650 

>member
-1 MYTLLNILTIISL
+1 M
-14 ICTAASTLIIIFPLY
+14 AATTFIIIFPLY
-29 AQEEIGV
+29 AQEETVV

-42 VKITSHATGQNV
+42 VKITSPATGQEV

-59 SSNNNLTISG
+59 NSSNNNNLTISG

-85 NNVKPYQPIVANS
+85 NNVKPYQSTVANS

-108 NFLLNSSY
+108 TFLLDSSY
-116 AFINEGPNNKITAK
+116 ASINEGPNNKITAK

-143 NVTGVAAAPSPSS
+143 NVTGVSPPPPP

-178 RTTAGNTLFN
+178 STTTGNTLFN

-193 ITSPP
+193 ITSPA

-244 AAGDYSAWNFTD
+244 AAGDYSAWNFTNTD
-256 DNALVTPGDTNN
+256 DNALVTLGDSNN

-313 MDNEEEEVNEG
+313 TDNEEKEVNEG
-324 EEVILSGDDSNDP
+324 KEVILNGEDSNDP
-337 NGDSLTYAWKQTND
+337 NGDSLTYAWKQTSD
-351 HLYDIDIINPNE
+351 FPDDIDIINPNE
-363 EVSIFKVP
+363 AVSIFKVP

-383 LTVRDSYGDT
+383 LTVRDSYGKT

-413 EDIEAVRGEQVVLDG
+413 
-428 TDSYDPDPTGK
+428 
-439 IISYIWEASSDS
+439 
-451 GNGDDDHYD
+451 
-460 DIYLKA
+460 
-466 TNQPIAKFAVPF
+466 
-478 VQEDTTLEFTLKVI
+478 
-492 DDEGA
+492 
-497 EDDSSMKVEVEGNS
+497 
-511 EPVAD
+511 
-516 AGSNKKAVIREQVTL
+516 SNKKAVIREQVTL
-531 DGAGSNDPDPTGEI
+531 NGTGTNDPDPTGQV

-555 LPSVN
+555 NPSVSI
-560 LNDADKAI
+560 NDADKDT
-568 PWFTVPNLEEDTTFE
+568 PWFTVPNVEEDTTFE

-590 NEGAEDED
+590 NEGAVDD
-598 RVEVEIEAAPPP
+598 DKVEAPAP
-610 PPPLKPQLPDGS
+610 KPQLH
-622 DEIEPRSPLQQPT
+622 DESGKIEPIS
-635 VPSNNIFHN
+635 
-644 EQKFHN
+644 
-650 IEKQHPWK
+650 

>member
-1 MYTLLNILTIISL
+1 M
-14 ICTAASTLIIIFPLY
+14 AATTFIIIFPLY
-29 AQEEIGV
+29 AQEETVV

-42 VKITSHATGQNV
+42 VKITSPATGQEV

-59 SSNNNLTISG
+59 NSSNNNNLTISG
-69 TSTDDALTDCQ
+69 TSTDDALTECQ

-85 NNVKPYQPIVANS
+85 NNIKPYQPTVANS
-98 SGEKDDYSRW
+98 SGGKDDYSRW
-108 NFLLNSSY
+108 NFLLNSGY
-116 AFINEGPNNKITAK
+116 ASINEGPNNKITAK

-143 NVTGVAAAPSPSS
+143 NVTGVSAPPP

-178 RTTAGNTLFN
+178 STTTGNTLFN

-193 ITSPP
+193 ITSPA

-244 AAGDYSAWNFTD
+244 AAGDYSAWNFTNTD
-256 DNALVTPGDTNN
+256 DNALVTLGDTNN

-313 MDNEEEEVNEG
+313 TDNEEKEVNEG
-324 EEVILSGDDSNDP
+324 EEVILNGEDSNDP
-337 NGDSLTYAWKQTND
+337 NGDSLTYAWKQTSD
-351 HLYDIDIINPNE
+351 FPDDIDIINPNE
-363 EVSIFKVP
+363 AVSIFKVP

-383 LTVRDSYGDT
+383 LTVRDSYGKT

-413 EDIEAVRGEQVVLDG
+413 EDIKAVRGEQAVLDG

-439 IISYIWEASSDS
+439 IISYVWQASGGS
-451 GNGDDDHYD
+451 GNDDDDYYD
-460 DIYLKA
+460 DIYLQD
-466 TNQPIAKFAVPF
+466 TSQPIAKFAVPF
-478 VQEDTTLEFTLKVI
+478 VQEDTMFEFTLNVI

-511 EPVAD
+511 KPVAD

-531 DGAGSNDPDPTGEI
+531 DGTGSNDPDPTGEI
-545 VSYNWEQTDG
+545 VSYNWKQTDG
-555 LPSVN
+555 NPPVN
-560 LNDADKAI
+560 LNDADKAT

-590 NEGAEDED
+590 NEGAVDED
-598 RVEVEIEAAPPP
+598 KVEVEVEAPP
-610 PPPLKPQLPDGS
+610 KPQLPDGS
-622 DEIEPRSPLQQPT
+622 GEIEPISQLQQPT
-635 VPSNNIFHN
+635 VPS
-644 EQKFHN
+644 HN
-650 IEKQHPWK
+650 ILHNHQKLHNI

>member
-1 MYTLLNILTIISL
+1 M
-14 ICTAASTLIIIFPLY
+14 AATTFIIIFPLY
-29 AQEEIGV
+29 AQEETVV

-42 VKITSHATGQNV
+42 VKITSPATGQEV

-59 SSNNNLTISG
+59 NSSNNNNLTISG

-85 NNVKPYQPIVANS
+85 NNVKPYQPTVANS

-108 NFLLNSSY
+108 NFLLNSGY
-116 AFINEGPNNKITAK
+116 ASINEGPNNKITAK

-143 NVTGVAAAPSPSS
+143 NVTGVSAPPPP
-156 SSSDGFTVPLQ
+156 SSDGFTVPLQ

-178 RTTAGNTLFN
+178 STTTGNTLFN

-193 ITSPP
+193 ITSPA

-244 AAGDYSAWNFTD
+244 AAGDYSAWNFTNTD
-256 DNALVTPGDTNN
+256 DNALITPGDTNN

-313 MDNEEEEVNEG
+313 TDNEEKEVNEG
-324 EEVILSGDDSNDP
+324 EEVILNGEDSNDP
-337 NGDSLTYAWKQTND
+337 NGDSLTYAWKQTSD
-351 HLYDIDIINPNE
+351 FPDDIDIINPNE
-363 EVSIFKVP
+363 AVSIFKVP

-383 LTVRDSYGDT
+383 LTVRDSYGKT

-413 EDIEAVRGEQVVLDG
+413 EDIKAVRGEQAVLDG

-439 IISYIWEASSDS
+439 IISYVWQASGGS
-451 GNGDDDHYD
+451 GNDDDDYYD
-460 DIYLKA
+460 DIYLQD
-466 TNQPIAKFAVPF
+466 TSQPIAKFAVPF
-478 VQEDTTLEFTLKVI
+478 VQEDTMFEFTLNVI

-511 EPVAD
+511 KPVAD

-531 DGAGSNDPDPTGEI
+531 DGTGSNDPDPTGEI
-545 VSYNWEQTDG
+545 VSYNWKQTDG
-555 LPSVN
+555 NPPVN
-560 LNDADKAI
+560 LNDADKAT

-590 NEGAEDED
+590 NEGAVDED
-598 RVEVEIEAAPPP
+598 KVEVEVEAPP
-610 PPPLKPQLPDGS
+610 KPQLPDGS
-622 DEIEPRSPLQQPT
+622 GEIEPISQLQQPT
-635 VPSNNIFHN
+635 VPS
-644 EQKFHN
+644 HN
-650 IEKQHPWK
+650 ILHNHQKLHNI

>member
-1 MYTLLNILTIISL
+1 LTIISL
-14 ICTAASTLIIIFPLY
+14 ICMVATTFIIIFPLY
-29 AQEEIGV
+29 AQEKTVV

-42 VKITSHATGQNV
+42 VKITSPATGQEV
-54 SVINN
+54 PVINN
-59 SSNNNLTISG
+59 SSNNNNLPISG

-85 NNVKPYQPIVANS
+85 NNVKPYQPTVANS
-98 SGEKDDYSRW
+98 SGGKDDYSRW

-116 AFINEGPNNKITAK
+116 ASINEGPNNKITAK

-143 NVTGVAAAPSPSS
+143 NITGVAPPPPPPPP
-156 SSSDGFTVPLQ
+156 SSDGFTVPLQ

-178 RTTAGNTLFN
+178 STTTGNALFN

-193 ITSPP
+193 ITSPA

-223 IVYAKKNNLPFKKV
+223 VVYAKKNNLPFKRV

-244 AAGDYSAWNFTD
+244 AADDYSAWNFTNTD
-256 DNALVTPGDTNN
+256 DNALVTPGDTND

-313 MDNEEEEVNEG
+313 MDNEEKEVNEG
-324 EEVILSGDDSNDP
+324 EEVILNGEDSNDP
-337 NGDSLTYAWKQTND
+337 NGDSLTYAWKQTSD
-351 HLYDIDIINPNE
+351 FPDDIDIINPNE
-363 EVSIFKVP
+363 AVSIFKVP

-413 EDIEAVRGEQVVLDG
+413 EDIEAVRGKQVVLDG

-439 IISYIWEASSDS
+439 IISYIWETSSGS
-451 GNGDDDHYD
+451 GNDDDDYYD
-460 DIYLKA
+460 DIYLQG
-466 TNQPIAKFAVPF
+466 TNRPIVKFAVPF
-478 VQEDTTLEFTLKVI
+478 VQEDTTFEFTLNVI

-497 EDDSSMKVEVEGNS
+497 EDDSSMKVEVKGNS
-511 EPVAD
+511 KPVAD

-555 LPSVN
+555 NPPVN
-560 LNDADKAI
+560 LNDADKAT

-598 RVEVEIEAAPPP
+598 KVEVEIEAPP
-610 PPPLKPQLPDGS
+610 KPQLPDGS
-622 DEIEPRSPLQQPT
+622 GEIEPISQLQQPT
-635 VPSNNIFHN
+635 VPS
-644 EQKFHN
+644 HN
-650 IEKQHPWK
+650 ILHNHQKLHKI

>member
-1 MYTLLNILTIISL
+1 M
-14 ICTAASTLIIIFPLY
+14 AATTFIIIFPLY
-29 AQEEIGV
+29 AQEETVV

-42 VKITSHATGQNV
+42 VKITSPATGQEV

-59 SSNNNLTISG
+59 NSSNNNNLTISG

-85 NNVKPYQPIVANS
+85 NNIKPYQPTVASS
-98 SGEKDDYSRW
+98 SGGKDDYSRW
-108 NFLLNSSY
+108 NFLLNSGY
-116 AFINEGPNNKITAK
+116 ASINEGPNNKITAK

-143 NVTGVAAAPSPSS
+143 NVTGVSAPPPP
-156 SSSDGFTVPLQ
+156 SSDGFTVPLQ

-178 RTTAGNTLFN
+178 STTTGNTLFN

-193 ITSPP
+193 ITSPA

-223 IVYAKKNNLPFKKV
+223 IVYAKKNNLPFEKV

-244 AAGDYSAWNFTD
+244 AASDYSAWNFTNTD
-256 DNALVTPGDTNN
+256 DNALVTLGDTNN

-313 MDNEEEEVNEG
+313 TDNEEKEVNEG
-324 EEVILSGDDSNDP
+324 EEVILNGEDSNDP
-337 NGDSLTYAWKQTND
+337 NGDSLTYAWKQTSD
-351 HLYDIDIINPNE
+351 FPDDIDIINPNE
-363 EVSIFKVP
+363 AVSIFKVP

-383 LTVRDSYGDT
+383 LTVRDSYGKT

-413 EDIEAVRGEQVVLDG
+413 EDIKAVRGEQAVLDG

-439 IISYIWEASSDS
+439 IISYVWQASGGS
-451 GNGDDDHYD
+451 GNDDDDYYD
-460 DIYLKA
+460 DIYLQG

-478 VQEDTTLEFTLKVI
+478 VQEDTMFEFTLNVI

-511 EPVAD
+511 KPVAD

-531 DGAGSNDPDPTGEI
+531 DGTGSNDPDPTGEI
-545 VSYNWEQTDG
+545 VSYNWKQTDG
-555 LPSVN
+555 NPPVN
-560 LNDADKAI
+560 LNDADKAT

-590 NEGAEDED
+590 NEGAVDED
-598 RVEVEIEAAPPP
+598 KVEVEVEAPP
-610 PPPLKPQLPDGS
+610 KPQLPDGS
-622 DEIEPRSPLQQPT
+622 GEIEPISQLQQPT
-635 VPSNNIFHN
+635 VPS
-644 EQKFHN
+644 HN
-650 IEKQHPWK
+650 ILHNHQKLHNI

>member
-1 MYTLLNILTIISL
+1 MVATTF
-14 ICTAASTLIIIFPLY
+14 IIIFPLY
-29 AQEEIGV
+29 AQEKTVV

-42 VKITSHATGQNV
+42 VKITSPATGQEV
-54 SVINN
+54 PVINN
-59 SSNNNLTISG
+59 SSNNNNLPISG

-85 NNVKPYQPIVANS
+85 NNVKPYQPTVANS
-98 SGEKDDYSRW
+98 SGGKDDYSRW

-116 AFINEGPNNKITAK
+116 ASINEGPNNKITAK

-143 NVTGVAAAPSPSS
+143 NITGVAPPPPPP
-156 SSSDGFTVPLQ
+156 SSDGFTVPLQ

-178 RTTAGNTLFN
+178 STATNNTLFN

-193 ITSPP
+193 ITSPAL
-198 SGQELPIGDTIT
+198 GQELPIGDTIT

-223 IVYAKKNNLPFKKV
+223 VVYAKKNNLPFKRV

-244 AAGDYSAWNFTD
+244 AADDYSAWNFTNTD
-256 DNALVTPGDTNN
+256 DNALVTPGDTND

-313 MDNEEEEVNEG
+313 MDNEEKEVNEG
-324 EEVILSGDDSNDP
+324 EEVILNGEDSNDP
-337 NGDSLTYAWKQTND
+337 NGDSLTYAWKQTSD
-351 HLYDIDIINPNE
+351 FPDDIDIINPNE
-363 EVSIFKVP
+363 AVSIFKVP

-413 EDIEAVRGEQVVLDG
+413 EDIEAVRGKQVVLDG

-439 IISYIWEASSDS
+439 IISYIWETSSGS
-451 GNGDDDHYD
+451 GNDDDDYYD
-460 DIYLKA
+460 DIYLQG
-466 TNQPIAKFAVPF
+466 TNRPIVKFAVPF
-478 VQEDTTLEFTLKVI
+478 VQEDTTFEFTLNVI

-497 EDDSSMKVEVEGNS
+497 EDDSSMKVEVKGNS
-511 EPVAD
+511 KPVAD

-555 LPSVN
+555 NPPVN
-560 LNDADKAI
+560 LNDADKAT

-598 RVEVEIEAAPPP
+598 KVEVEIEAPPK
-610 PPPLKPQLPDGS
+610 LQLPDGS
-622 DEIEPRSPLQQPT
+622 GEIEPISQLQQPT
-635 VPSNNIFHN
+635 VPS
-644 EQKFHN
+644 HN
-650 IEKQHPWK
+650 ILHNHQKLHKI

>member
-1 MYTLLNILTIISL
+1 LYTLLNILTIISL
-14 ICTAASTLIIIFPLY
+14 ICTAATTFIIISPLY
-29 AQEEIGV
+29 AQEEILV
-36 SPQSIG
+36 FPQSIG
-42 VKITSHATGQNV
+42 VKITSHATGQKV

-59 SSNNNLTISG
+59 SSNNNNLTISG

-85 NNVKPYQPIVANS
+85 NNVKPYQPTVANS

-130 ILCPPNLTKWYSV
+130 LLCPPNLTKWYSV
-143 NVTGVAAAPSPSS
+143 NVTGVAPP
-156 SSSDGFTVPLQ
+156 SSSDGFTAPLQ

-178 RTTAGNTLFN
+178 STTAGNTLFN

-193 ITSPP
+193 ITSPA

-223 IVYAKKNNLPFKKV
+223 IVYAKKNNLPFKIV

-244 AAGDYSAWNFTD
+244 AAGDYSAWNFNTD

-313 MDNEEEEVNEG
+313 MDNEEKEVREG
-324 EEVILSGDDSNDP
+324 EEVILSGEDSNDP
-337 NGDSLTYAWKQTND
+337 NGDSLTYAWKQTSD
-351 HLYDIDIINPNE
+351 LLDDIDIINPNQ

-402 IGNSKPVADAG
+402 IGNSKPVADVG

-439 IISYIWEASSDS
+439 IISYVWEASGGS
-451 GNGDDDHYD
+451 GNDDDDDHYD
-460 DIYLKA
+460 DIYLQDN
-466 TNQPIAKFAVPF
+466 NQPIAKFAVPF

-511 EPVAD
+511 KPVAD
-516 AGSNKKAVIREQVTL
+516 AGSNKKAVIRDQVTL
-531 DGAGSNDPDPTGEI
+531 DGTGSNDPDPTGEI

-560 LNDADKAI
+560 LNDAVKAT

-598 RVEVEIEAAPPP
+598 KVEVEIEAPP
-610 PPPLKPQLPDGS
+610 KPQVPDGS
-622 DEIEPRSPLQQPT
+622 GEIEPISQL
-635 VPSNNIFHN
+635 
-644 EQKFHN
+644 
-650 IEKQHPWK
+650 

>member
-1 MYTLLNILTIISL
+1 M
-14 ICTAASTLIIIFPLY
+14 AATTFIIIFPLY
-29 AQEEIGV
+29 AQEETVV

-42 VKITSHATGQNV
+42 VKITSPATGQEV

-59 SSNNNLTISG
+59 NSSNNNNLTISG

-85 NNVKPYQPIVANS
+85 NNIKPYQPTVASS
-98 SGEKDDYSRW
+98 SGGKDDYSRW
-108 NFLLNSSY
+108 NFLLNSGY
-116 AFINEGPNNKITAK
+116 ASINEGPNNKITAK

-143 NVTGVAAAPSPSS
+143 NVTGVAPPPPS

-178 RTTAGNTLFN
+178 STTTGNTLFN

-193 ITSPP
+193 ITSPA

-223 IVYAKKNNLPFKKV
+223 IVYAKKNNLPFEKV

-244 AAGDYSAWNFTD
+244 AAGDYSAWNFTNTD
-256 DNALVTPGDTNN
+256 DNALVTLGDTNN

-313 MDNEEEEVNEG
+313 TDNEEKEVNEG
-324 EEVILSGDDSNDP
+324 EEVILNGEDSNDP
-337 NGDSLTYAWKQTND
+337 NGDSLTYAWKQTSD
-351 HLYDIDIINPNE
+351 FPDDIDIINPNE
-363 EVSIFKVP
+363 AVSIFKVP

-413 EDIEAVRGEQVVLDG
+413 EDIKAVRGEQAVLDG

-439 IISYIWEASSDS
+439 IISYVWQASGGS
-451 GNGDDDHYD
+451 GNDDDDYYD
-460 DIYLKA
+460 DIYLQG

-478 VQEDTTLEFTLKVI
+478 VQEDTMFEFTLNVI

-511 EPVAD
+511 KPVAD

-531 DGAGSNDPDPTGEI
+531 DGTGSNDPDPTGEI
-545 VSYNWEQTDG
+545 VSYNWKQTDG
-555 LPSVN
+555 NPPVN
-560 LNDADKAI
+560 LNDADKAT

-590 NEGAEDED
+590 NEGAVDED
-598 RVEVEIEAAPPP
+598 KVEVEVEAPP
-610 PPPLKPQLPDGS
+610 KPQLPDESG
-622 DEIEPRSPLQQPT
+622 EIEPISQLQQPT
-635 VPSNNIFHN
+635 VPS
-644 EQKFHN
+644 HN
-650 IEKQHPWK
+650 ILHNHQKLHNI

>member
-1 MYTLLNILTIISL
+1 M
-14 ICTAASTLIIIFPLY
+14 AATTFIIIFPLY
-29 AQEEIGV
+29 AQEETVV

-42 VKITSHATGQNV
+42 VKITSPATGQEV

-59 SSNNNLTISG
+59 NSSNNNNLTISG

-85 NNVKPYQPIVANS
+85 NNVKPYQPTVANS
-98 SGEKDDYSRW
+98 SGGKDDYSRW

-116 AFINEGPNNKITAK
+116 ASINEGPNNKITAK

-143 NVTGVAAAPSPSS
+143 NITGVTAPSS
-156 SSSDGFTVPLQ
+156 SSDSFTVPLQ

-178 RTTAGNTLFN
+178 STTAGNTLYN

-193 ITSPP
+193 ITSPA

-244 AAGDYSAWNFTD
+244 AAGDYSAWNFTNTDD

-290 NTATAYANVKVIG
+290 NTATVYANVKVIG

-313 MDNEEEEVNEG
+313 MDNEEKEVNEG
-324 EEVILSGDDSNDP
+324 EEVILNGEDSNDP
-337 NGDSLTYAWKQTND
+337 NGDSLTYAWKQTSD
-351 HLYDIDIINPNE
+351 FPDDIDIINPNE
-363 EVSIFKVP
+363 AVSIFKVP

-383 LTVRDSYGDT
+383 LTVRDSYDDT

-413 EDIEAVRGEQVVLDG
+413 EDIEALRGEQVVLDG

-439 IISYIWEASSDS
+439 IISYVWEASSGS
-451 GNGDDDHYD
+451 GNDDDDYYD
-460 DIYLKA
+460 DIYLQG

-478 VQEDTTLEFTLKVI
+478 VQEDTTFEFTLNVI

-497 EDDSSMKVEVEGNS
+497 EDDSSMKVEVKGNS
-511 EPVAD
+511 KPVAD

-555 LPSVN
+555 NPPVSV
-560 LNDADKAI
+560 NDADKST

-590 NEGAEDED
+590 NEGAVDED
-598 RVEVEIEAAPPP
+598 KVEVEVEAPP
-610 PPPLKPQLPDGS
+610 KPQFPDGS
-622 DEIEPRSPLQQPT
+622 GEIELISQLQQPT
-635 VPSNNIFHN
+635 VPS
-644 EQKFHN
+644 HN
-650 IEKQHPWK
+650 ILHNHQKLHNI

>member
-1 MYTLLNILTIISL
+1 LTIISL
-14 ICTAASTLIIIFPLY
+14 ICTAATTFIIIFPLY
-29 AQEEIGV
+29 AQEEILV

-42 VKITSHATGQNV
+42 VKITSHATGQKV

-59 SSNNNLTISG
+59 SSNNNNLTISG

-85 NNVKPYQPIVANS
+85 NNVKPYQPTVANS

-143 NVTGVAAAPSPSS
+143 NVTGVAPPPTP
-156 SSSDGFTVPLQ
+156 SSDGFTAPLQ

-178 RTTAGNTLFN
+178 STTTGNTLFN

-193 ITSPP
+193 ITSPV

-223 IVYAKKNNLPFKKV
+223 IVYAKKNNLPFKMV

-244 AAGDYSAWNFTD
+244 AAGDYSAWKFTNTD

-313 MDNEEEEVNEG
+313 MDNEEKEVNEG
-324 EEVILSGDDSNDP
+324 EEVILSGEDSNDP
-337 NGDSLTYAWKQTND
+337 NGDSLTYAWKQTSD
-351 HLYDIDIINPNE
+351 LLDDIDIINPNQ

-402 IGNSKPVADAG
+402 IGNSKPVADVG

-439 IISYIWEASSDS
+439 IISYVWEASGGS
-451 GNGDDDHYD
+451 GNDDDHYD
-460 DIYLKA
+460 DIYLQDN
-466 TNQPIAKFAVPF
+466 NQPIAKFAVPF
-478 VQEDTTLEFTLKVI
+478 VQKDTTFEFTLKVV

-497 EDDSSMKVEVEGNS
+497 EDDRSMKVEVEGNS
-511 EPVAD
+511 KPVAD

-560 LNDADKAI
+560 LNDTDKAT

-598 RVEVEIEAAPPP
+598 IVEVEIEAPP
-610 PPPLKPQLPDGS
+610 KPQVSDGS
-622 DEIEPRSPLQQPT
+622 DEIEPISQLQQPT
-635 VPSNNIFHN
+635 VPSNNTLHN
-644 EQKFHN
+644 EQKLHN
-650 IEKQHPWK
+650 IDKQHPGK

>member
-1 MYTLLNILTIISL
+1 MVATTF
-14 ICTAASTLIIIFPLY
+14 IIIFPLY
-29 AQEEIGV
+29 AQEKTVV

-42 VKITSHATGQNV
+42 VKITSPATGQEV
-54 SVINN
+54 PVINN
-59 SSNNNLTISG
+59 SSNNNNLPISG

-85 NNVKPYQPIVANS
+85 NNVKPYQPTVANS
-98 SGEKDDYSRW
+98 SGGKDDYSRW

-116 AFINEGPNNKITAK
+116 ASINEGPNNKITAK

-143 NVTGVAAAPSPSS
+143 NITGVAPPPPPP
-156 SSSDGFTVPLQ
+156 SSDGFTVPLQ

-178 RTTAGNTLFN
+178 STTTGNALFN

-193 ITSPP
+193 ITSPA

-223 IVYAKKNNLPFKKV
+223 VVYAKKNNLPFKRV

-244 AAGDYSAWNFTD
+244 AADDYSAWNFTNTD
-256 DNALVTPGDTNN
+256 DNALVTPGDTND

-313 MDNEEEEVNEG
+313 MDNEEKEVNEG
-324 EEVILSGDDSNDP
+324 EEVILNGEDSNDP
-337 NGDSLTYAWKQTND
+337 NGDSLTYAWKQTSD
-351 HLYDIDIINPNE
+351 FPDDIDIINPNE
-363 EVSIFKVP
+363 AVSIFKVP

-413 EDIEAVRGEQVVLDG
+413 EDIEAVRGKQVVLDG

-439 IISYIWEASSDS
+439 IISYIWEASSGS
-451 GNGDDDHYD
+451 GNDDDDYYD
-460 DIYLKA
+460 DIYLQG
-466 TNQPIAKFAVPF
+466 TNRPIVKFAVPF
-478 VQEDTTLEFTLKVI
+478 VQEDTTFEFTLNVI

-497 EDDSSMKVEVEGNS
+497 EDDSSMKVEVKGNS
-511 EPVAD
+511 KPVAD

-531 DGAGSNDPDPTGEI
+531 NGTGTNDPDPTGQV

-555 LPSVN
+555 NPSVSI
-560 LNDADKAI
+560 NDADKAT

-598 RVEVEIEAAPPP
+598 KVEVEIEAPPK
-610 PPPLKPQLPDGS
+610 LQLPDGS
-622 DEIEPRSPLQQPT
+622 REIEPISQLQQPT
-635 VPSNNIFHN
+635 VPS
-644 EQKFHN
+644 HN
-650 IEKQHPWK
+650 ILHNHQKLHKI

>member
-1 MYTLLNILTIISL
+1 MVATTF
-14 ICTAASTLIIIFPLY
+14 IIIFPLY
-29 AQEEIGV
+29 AQEKTVV

-42 VKITSHATGQNV
+42 VKITSPATGQEV
-54 SVINN
+54 PVINN
-59 SSNNNLTISG
+59 SSNNNNLPISG

-85 NNVKPYQPIVANS
+85 NNVKPYQPTVANS
-98 SGEKDDYSRW
+98 SGGKDDYSRW

-116 AFINEGPNNKITAK
+116 ASINEGPNNKITAK

-143 NVTGVAAAPSPSS
+143 NITGVAPPPPPPPP
-156 SSSDGFTVPLQ
+156 SSDGFTVPLQ

-178 RTTAGNTLFN
+178 STTTGNALFN

-193 ITSPP
+193 ITSPA

-223 IVYAKKNNLPFKKV
+223 VVYAKKNNLPFKRV

-244 AAGDYSAWNFTD
+244 AADDYSAWNFTNTD
-256 DNALVTPGDTNN
+256 DNALVTPGDTND

-313 MDNEEEEVNEG
+313 MDNEEKEVNEG
-324 EEVILSGDDSNDP
+324 EEVILNGEDSNDP
-337 NGDSLTYAWKQTND
+337 NGDSLTYAWKQTSD
-351 HLYDIDIINPNE
+351 FPDDIDIINPNE
-363 EVSIFKVP
+363 AVSIFKVP

-413 EDIEAVRGEQVVLDG
+413 EDIEAVRGKQVVLDG

-439 IISYIWEASSDS
+439 IISYIWEASSGS
-451 GNGDDDHYD
+451 GNDDDDYYD
-460 DIYLKA
+460 DIYLQG
-466 TNQPIAKFAVPF
+466 TNRPIVKFAVPF
-478 VQEDTTLEFTLKVI
+478 VQEDTTFEFTLNVI

-497 EDDSSMKVEVEGNS
+497 EDDSSMKVEVKGNS
-511 EPVAD
+511 KPVAD

-555 LPSVN
+555 NPPVN
-560 LNDADKAI
+560 LNDADKAT

-598 RVEVEIEAAPPP
+598 KVEVEIEAPP
-610 PPPLKPQLPDGS
+610 KPQLPDGS
-622 DEIEPRSPLQQPT
+622 GEIEPISQLQQPT
-635 VPSNNIFHN
+635 VPS
-644 EQKFHN
+644 HN
-650 IEKQHPWK
+650 ILHNHQKLHKI